1 MVQLLKW
8 FGQQWVDKTKSK
20 HTMKEEE
27 TKEEETEISNAEQE
41 SYYSNVVDVT
51 RDTAVE
57 TQEE

>member
-1 MVQLLKW
+1 M
-8 FGQQWVDKTKSK
+8 DKTSPK
-20 HTMKEEE
+20 HTMKKEE
-27 TKEEETEISNAEQE
+27 TKEEEAEISNAEQE